1 MLLHGNNLDVTL
13 THYRRCTS
21 NTHEVGSTGN
31 PFTPKLPLSTRTTT
45 LTGQTGRRTVGQRY
59 EGVTQIKATL
69 LRTHLSYVTAATRGR
84 VALSAAYPYRAVT
97 GGKTTKTE
105 CEIEHGGVN
114 DGAQVMWLPLWWSCL
129 LKIHRGGPDA
139 LQNMHPLLCSVFTV
153 SIGVRSKFYR

>member
-69 LRTHLSYVTAATRGR
+69 LRTHFSYVTAAAMAAAATRGS
-84 VALSAAYPYRAVT
+84 VALSTAYPYRVVT
-97 GGKTTKTE
+97 GGKTTKTKVLV
-105 CEIEHGGVN
+105 G
-114 DGAQVMWLPLWWSCL
+114 
-129 LKIHRGGPDA
+129 
-139 LQNMHPLLCSVFTV
+139 
-153 SIGVRSKFYR
+153 FYKKK

>member
-1 MLLHGNNLDVTL
+1 MRLPASCFTPTRGTPLYMLLHGNNLDVTL

-69 LRTHLSYVTAATRGR
+69 LRTHFSYVTAVAAATRCS
-84 VALSAAYPYRAVT
+84 VALKYCLSIKGRHGRQDHQNEGIGWILRKNRTRWCQRRRARDVVAR
-97 GGKTTKTE
+97 K
-105 CEIEHGGVN
+105 IVS
-114 DGAQVMWLPLWWSCL
+114 PL
-129 LKIHRGGPDA
+129 
-139 LQNMHPLLCSVFTV
+139 
-153 SIGVRSKFYR
+153 

>member
-1 MLLHGNNLDVTL
+1 MRLPASCFTPTRRTPLYVLLHGNNLDVTL

-69 LRTHLSYVTAATRGR
+69 LRTHFSYVTAAAVATCGR
-84 VALSAAYPYRAVT
+84 VALSTAYPYRAVT
-97 GGKTTKTE
+97 GGKTTK
-105 CEIEHGGVN
+105 IEVLAGFCKNRTRWCQRRRAADMV
-114 DGAQVMWLPLWWSCL
+114 ASLVVL
-129 LKIHRGGPDA
+129 LVKNQPWRP
-139 LQNMHPLLCSVFTV
+139 
-153 SIGVRSKFYR
+153 